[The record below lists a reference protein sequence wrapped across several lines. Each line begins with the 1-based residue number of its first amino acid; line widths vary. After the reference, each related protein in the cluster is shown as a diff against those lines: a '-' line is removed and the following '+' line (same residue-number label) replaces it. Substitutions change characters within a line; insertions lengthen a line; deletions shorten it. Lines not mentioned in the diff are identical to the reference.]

1 MTAICIIKKVKGIV
15 YIKYIFIPLQ
25 LSTINFLIIN
35 QINSIVMSEKRSYAE
50 IISQVRMLIEAMRV
64 NVSSL
69 PQPLNDVFINELES
83 LVEDAERVNV
93 KQEKLKA
100 DLKTETAKIDS
111 IRKEIDIRYSDAKK
125 RIKLDFPK
133 ERWLEFGFSDKR

>member
-1 MTAICIIKKVKGIV
+1 
-15 YIKYIFIPLQ
+15 
-25 LSTINFLIIN
+25 
-35 QINSIVMSEKRSYAE
+35 MSEKRSYAE
-50 IISQVRMLIEAMRV
+50 IISQVKVLIEAMRV
-64 NVSSL
+64 NVGSL
-69 PQPLNDVFINELES
+69 PKPLDDSFIDELES

>member
-1 MTAICIIKKVKGIV
+1 M
-15 YIKYIFIPLQ
+15 
-25 LSTINFLIIN
+25 STINFLIIN
-35 QINSIVMSEKRSYAE
+35 QINLIVMSEKRSYAE

-93 KQEKLKA
+93 KQEKLKS